1 MSVQEDI
8 DMLANIET
16 QILNQLKDMLLIKGY
31 PPEAVAA
38 VLAKTAYSLYKSIL
52 PPTDYQ
58 QMAEALYD
66 FRSDIRTFS
75 EYGKAMS
82 RSLN

>member
-1 MSVQEDI
+1 MSNEKDVE
-8 DMLANIET
+8 MLGNIEGT
-16 QILNQLKDMLLIKGY
+16 ILKCVTDLLIKQGL
-31 PPEAVAA
+31 PAEAVAA
-38 VLAKTAYSLYKSIL
+38 VMAKTTYSIYKSIL
-52 PPTDYQ
+52 SPADYQ